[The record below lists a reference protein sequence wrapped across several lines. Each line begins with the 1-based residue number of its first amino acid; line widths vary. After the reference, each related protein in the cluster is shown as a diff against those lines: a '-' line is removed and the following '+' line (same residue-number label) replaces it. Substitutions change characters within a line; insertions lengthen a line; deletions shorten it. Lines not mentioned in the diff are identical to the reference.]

1 MRVSIFGLGYVG
13 TVSAG
18 CLASSG
24 HHVIGVDINPEKCA
38 ALLDGRAP
46 FVETDLD
53 VLLASG
59 KADGLITATTSA
71 AEAVA
76 ATDAT
81 VVCVGTPSRSNGS
94 HDYSHLYAVMDQVA
108 TAAAR
113 KSEAHVVVIRSTVM
127 PGTVAGCV
135 ERLHAID
142 PRIHV
147 AFVPEFLREGTA
159 VHDFLHP
166 PYVVAGSSAIEG
178 LEAARELFSVAGAE
192 FHSTTVEVAE
202 MMKCVANAF
211 HALKIT
217 FANEIGTLAG
227 TLGLDGREV
236 MHLLCQDRVL
246 NISPAYLRPGFAY
259 GGSCLP
265 KDVAALQHAARAA
278 DLDLPLVSSLATS
291 NRAQI
296 DRLTAQVAVEY
307 GTVAILGL
315 AFKPGTDDL
324 RDSPMVEVAERLLGK
339 GMDVRICDPAVQASR
354 LMGANLSY
362 VEQRLPHLSRL
373 LHDPGDVT
381 DADVFIVSHKTPQ
394 FQAVVE
400 AAARPSVVYDL
411 VGLPAAATAGC
422 RTIGVAWPTTS

>member
-1 MRVSIFGLGYVG
+1 M
-13 TVSAG
+13 
-18 CLASSG
+18 
-24 HHVIGVDINPEKCA
+24 
-38 ALLDGRAP
+38 
-46 FVETDLD
+46 
-53 VLLASG
+53 
-59 KADGLITATTSA
+59 
-71 AEAVA
+71 
-76 ATDAT
+76 
-81 VVCVGTPSRSNGS
+81 GTPSRSNGS
-94 HDYSHLYAVMDQVA
+94 HDYGHLFAVMDQVA
-108 TAAAR
+108 RAAAC
-113 KSEAHVVVIRSTVM
+113 KDTAHVVVIRSTVM
-127 PGTVAGCV
+127 PGTVETCV
-135 ERLHAID
+135 QRLHAID

-166 PYVVAGSSAIEG
+166 PYVVAGSSSEAG
-178 LEAARELFSVAGAE
+178 LDAARQLFSVAGAE
-192 FHSTTVEVAE
+192 FHSTSVEVAE

-217 FANEIGTLAG
+217 FANEIGALAG

-246 NISPAYLRPGFAY
+246 NISTAYLRPGFAY

-278 DLDLPLVSSLATS
+278 DLDLPLVSSLAAS

-296 DRLTAQVAVEY
+296 ERLTAQVATER

-324 RDSPMVEVAERLLGK
+324 RDSPMVEVAERLIGK
-339 GMDVRICDPAVQASR
+339 GMDVRICDPAVEASR

-373 LHDPGDVT
+373 LHAPDDVA

-394 FQAVVE
+394 FQAVIE

-411 VGLPAAATAGC
+411 VGLTPATTAGC
-422 RTIGVAWPTTS
+422 RTIGVAWPSTS